1 MRYIARAPL
10 VPSSPMPSTRTLRAL
25 PVAAFIAAL
34 AALAHAA
41 PRSVYLEELTS
52 AEVRDLIASHEATT
66 IIVAAG
72 GTEQNGAHMLL
83 GKHNVR
89 AKVLAG
95 RIATRLGN
103 ALVAPVVA
111 YVPEGRID
119 PPAAHMRYAGTI
131 SIPDAVFEALL
142 EAAARSFAQHGFA
155 DIVLIGD
162 HGGYQADLA
171 AVAAKLDREWAARK
185 VRARAHYIAAYYRAT
200 QTTYVDALRAKGLID
215 AQIGSHAGAADTSL
229 ALAVDPALVRPEGL
243 PRDNVRDAGASGVSG
258 DPRAASAALGQ
269 SGVRAIVEET
279 VAAIRKATAAAR

>member
-10 VPSSPMPSTRTLRAL
+10 VPSSPMPPTRTLRAL

-200 QTTYVDALRAKGLID
+200 QTTYVDALRAKGLTD